1 VKSIVAVV
9 LGLWLVVVLIL
20 GSAGAFNL
28 AAGEVP
34 LPIGIGALGPLLVF
48 LVAYRLSP
56 AFRAFVLAI
65 DLPLAT
71 AVQAW
76 RFAGFVFI
84 ALAVYEVLPWVFAWP
99 AGLGDMAIGLTAP
112 WMAFALTHR
121 PGFKFSPLF
130 KVWNLLGI
138 LDLVVAVT
146 LGALSATLGTGT
158 FAMAKMPLVLVPAYF
173 VPIFVMLHV
182 AALLQARRLAS
193 AA

>member
-1 VKSIVAVV
+1 MKSIVAVV
-9 LGLWLVVVLIL
+9 LALWLAVVLVL
-20 GSAGAFNL
+20 GSAGAFNRPP
-28 AAGEVP
+28 GEVP

-48 LVAYRLSP
+48 LIAYRLSP

-76 RFAGFVFI
+76 RFAGFTFV
-84 ALAVYEVLPWVFAWP
+84 ALAVYGVLPWVFAWP

-121 PGFKFSPLF
+121 PDFNFSPLF

-138 LDLVVAVT
+138 LDLAVAVT
-146 LGALSATLGTGT
+146 IGALSATLGTGT
-158 FAMAKMPLVLVPAYF
+158 FAMATMPLVLVPAYL
-173 VPIFVMLHV
+173 VPLFVMLHL